1 MLFCWLKWMR
11 LEVCEVNENNY
22 STIFNQD
29 FGYIMSRQIDPNKI
43 AKYNSDRDAYLE
55 EEQEYQRLL
64 IEKSILDARFKKIS
78 FKISNIGTA
87 PTGYM
92 MMFIE
97 IPKDVMIY
105 TREESRYRVDYKV
118 PVKPSNSSFLPMDR
132 ETLRTMLSMQN
143 MGNGSCVWLWD
154 PKKDIKNMEFKE
166 SSTSIIQ
173 NLCRPLKTSF
183 YIDIKTTES
192 FDIRWSIADENLPD
206 MAIGVLK
213 VEITKN

>member
-1 MLFCWLKWMR
+1 MFAKLR
-11 LEVCEVNENNY
+11 LDV
-22 STIFNQD
+22 
-29 FGYIMSRQIDPNKI
+29 
-43 AKYNSDRDAYLE
+43 
-55 EEQEYQRLL
+55 
-64 IEKSILDARFKKIS
+64 RFKKIS

-92 MMFIE
+92 MLFIE

-118 PVKPSNSSFLPMDR
+118 PVKPSSSPFLPMDR

-183 YIDIKTTES
+183 YIYIKTTES

-206 MAIGVLK
+206 MATGVLK